1 MKTKKLIITGLA
13 ATALLGGIVASQA
26 VFNHKVVYADTKA
39 ALAPLSHLGVSSGWS
54 NDLQT
59 ITWNES
65 RRGYDIYYLRSAD
78 GAANVFGSQG
88 QNWEHT
94 FTKDFVTY
102 ESQNSAIAANGGHS
116 TEGWKSAWTGGV
128 ITSAGNIKGTS
139 KGQKVAYFSGLKKS
153 DDKQNIWAVASTDGG
168 KTYTQVL
175 NGGKPIMTT
184 SNSLN
189 GVDFRDPYVFTWN
202 GKLMMYV
209 AEGDNIGVYTSTDGI
224 SWSKAD
230 KNGAS
235 KIGNGTFFKGR
246 SWDGNAPVEC
256 PVLKTMTL
264 PNGQTKQVLFFGAKD
279 ASHGETTGTYYIVGH
294 LDSNGLFAE
303 ETEVK
308 RLDQGSDYYGA
319 NFSGTTDI
327 EQSNKELI
335 SMGWVGNWNYTA
347 NGVHPD
353 EAANQSPVY
362 TLGAYSLARS
372 LTLDSN
378 LIIKQTI
385 KAEPKKTN
393 HKSYSNLTKDKTANS
408 NNGNRQWIDREDT
421 NGHVYGLYDIPNQSA
436 SQAFTLNFSNT
447 KGNYKGRI
455 YIDIWQ
461 GNDYVRFN
469 YDPTNGLYN
478 VKQRAGE
485 LDKGT
490 NGQVGSSY
498 YYDGLLG
505 NGNGYSANSGLSN
518 WKTAQLKV
526 YTDKTSVEFVFPN
539 GQTYTV
545 ARYSNSAKQDFK
557 VFTEDPTNGNQVS
570 IDVWDTSK

>member
-1 MKTKKLIITGLA
+1 
-13 ATALLGGIVASQA
+13 
-26 VFNHKVVYADTKA
+26 
-39 ALAPLSHLGVSSGWS
+39 
-54 NDLQT
+54 
-59 ITWNES
+59 
-65 RRGYDIYYLRSAD
+65 RSAD
-78 GAANVFGSQG
+78 GATNVFGSQG

-102 ESQNSAIAANGGHS
+102 ESQNSAISANGGHS
-116 TEGWKSAWTGGV
+116 TEGWKSAWTGGI
-128 ITSAGNIKGTS
+128 ITSTGNIKGTS

-246 SWDGNAPVEC
+246 SWNGNAPVEC

-303 ETEVK
+303 ETEVR

-327 EQSNKELI
+327 SQSNKDLI

-408 NNGNRQWIDREDT
+408 NNGNKQWIDREDT

-461 GNDYVRFN
+461 GGDYVRFN
-469 YDPTNGLYN
+469 YDPSNGLYN